1 MSVYDQHSYQVRFD
15 WGLRGAEECGAG
27 ASVVAVVDV
36 LSFTTATTVAV
47 GRGIDVLPYR
57 WRDQSAAAY
66 AEEQD
71 AVLAVGRSEAAPGQ
85 VSLSPGTLRD
95 ARGVRR
101 VVLPS
106 PNGSTISQY
115 LAAEGCE
122 VVAVSLRNATAAAR
136 WVHQRVRNDETVTV
150 IAAGERW
157 PGGELRPAV
166 EDLWG
171 AGAFIASL
179 GSAGGSL
186 VRSPEAAAAAGAF
199 GVMGS
204 PQVAL
209 AGCAGGR
216 ELTALG
222 YADDVA
228 VAAALDA
235 DQVVPVLRGNRFVDQ
250 AGVRA

>member
-1 MSVYDQHSYQVRFD
+1 MYDQHGYRTRFD
-15 WGLRGAEECGAG
+15 WGLRGAEECGPG
-27 ASVVAVVDV
+27 ATVVAVVDV

-47 GRGIDVLPYR
+47 GRGIEVLPYR
-57 WRDQSAAAY
+57 WRDESAVAFAA
-66 AEEQD
+66 EHD
-71 AVLAVGRSEAAPGQ
+71 ATLAVGRSEAAPGQ

-95 ARGVRR
+95 AQGLRR

-115 LAAEGCE
+115 LAAAGCE

-136 WVHQRVRNDETVTV
+136 WVHQRLGHDDTVTV

-171 AGAFIASL
+171 AGAFIAAL
-179 GSAGGSL
+179 EALDGSL
-186 VRSPEAAAAAGAF
+186 ERSPEAAAAAGAF
-199 GVMGS
+199 RAMGS
-204 PQVAL
+204 TQAAL

-216 ELTALG
+216 ELVALG
-222 YADDVA
+222 YGDDVA

-235 DQVVPVLRGNRFVDQ
+235 DEVVPGLRGNRFVDQ